1 MTTII
6 RNNDIDEGVIAFSM
20 WLGSQGKES
29 FSSSAVSISA
39 REFVPGRLVILHDHA
54 MQKDV
59 SVEIS
64 NGVPFCK
71 ECEMNDCAHVGFAIC
86 TEQMHRRSVL
96 E

>member
-20 WLGSQGKES
+20 WLGSQGKD
-29 FSSSAVSISA
+29 SSSTVSISA
-39 REFVPGRLVILHDHA
+39 REFVLGRLVILHDHA
-54 MQKDV
+54 MQKDIP
-59 SVEIS
+59 VEIS

-71 ECEMNDCAHVGFAIC
+71 ECDMNDCAHVGFAIC
-86 TEQMHRRSVL
+86 TEQMHRHPVL